1 LGEGGGKNERAQI
14 RTDFPVARKRRHFA
28 STRLHSIMES
38 RGPRRPRLQPSLRNR
53 GDRRTYDVDF
63 VPAVGTAMEQ
73 LNGHFVPIKTMLDWA
88 EAQDSPVLLINSDI
102 ELRMAF
108 WEIERARWLSDS
120 GLCYFTRYNHRGDL
134 ARAWREPYGLDAF
147 LLHGRD
153 AKLFPSSFLSM
164 GRPCWDYWLPYTFA
178 RNGRPLHSVEYP
190 AAFHRQH
197 P

>member
-1 LGEGGGKNERAQI
+1 MSARIFALTSLSPASDDILLQRACI
-14 RTDFPVARKRRHFA
+14 RSWRAAGLDVRAFNH
-28 STRLHSIMES
+28 
-38 RGPRRPRLQPSLRNR
+38 PSEIAAM
-53 GDRRTYDVDF
+53 RRTYDVDF